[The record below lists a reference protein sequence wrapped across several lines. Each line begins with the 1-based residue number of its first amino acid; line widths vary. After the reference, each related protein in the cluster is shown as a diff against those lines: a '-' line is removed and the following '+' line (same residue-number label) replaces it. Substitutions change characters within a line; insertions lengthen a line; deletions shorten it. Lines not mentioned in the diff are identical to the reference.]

1 MIRKKDEKRKK
12 EKRRTKR
19 GQTIIL
25 AAVLAVAAWFLINI
39 VDNPETTV
47 SISDIDVH
55 FKNEFALKDKEL
67 VLTGKDDIP
76 SISVVLR
83 GRRSDLMS
91 YMNDVFV
98 EADTAQVTAPG
109 EYKLTGTVTL
119 PSSNNISVETSRT
132 VEIPITAEKLE
143 TKEIP
148 VEITQTGTNK
158 TKIIK
163 SEASAP
169 TVTVTGSRGELD
181 AVASAAVSIDVSEIT
196 EDNTVSAGFV
206 LADKDGGYITQN
218 ETLETKTTEISVVN
232 TVYTAKTIKI
242 EPELSV
248 AMSEQYML
256 DKDDTAVTPS
266 TVTVG
271 TEDGA
276 SPESIVLYIDKP
288 GSMQQE
294 YTLQSTDAIYVP
306 KESSVVKVRAVFL
319 KKATQTLTVTPAVEN
334 VGSGLSA
341 AAAPVSVTV
350 TGPENELTEN
360 GVKAAVDAA
369 GLTAGV
375 HTLPVKFG
383 NKNITASEGYT
394 AEVTIQ

>member
-1 MIRKKDEKRKK
+1 MKKR
-12 EKRRTKR
+12 
-19 GQTIIL
+19 IL

-181 AVASAAVSIDVSEIT
+181 AVASAAVSIDISEIT
-196 EDNTVSAGFV
+196 PFQPDLFWRIRT
-206 LADKDGGYITQN
+206 ADI
-218 ETLETKTTEISVVN
+218 
-232 TVYTAKTIKI
+232 
-242 EPELSV
+242 
-248 AMSEQYML
+248 
-256 DKDDTAVTPS
+256 
-266 TVTVG
+266 
-271 TEDGA
+271 
-276 SPESIVLYIDKP
+276 
-288 GSMQQE
+288 
-294 YTLQSTDAIYVP
+294 
-306 KESSVVKVRAVFL
+306 
-319 KKATQTLTVTPAVEN
+319 
-334 VGSGLSA
+334 
-341 AAAPVSVTV
+341 
-350 TGPENELTEN
+350 
-360 GVKAAVDAA
+360 
-369 GLTAGV
+369 
-375 HTLPVKFG
+375 
-383 NKNITASEGYT
+383 
-394 AEVTIQ
+394 